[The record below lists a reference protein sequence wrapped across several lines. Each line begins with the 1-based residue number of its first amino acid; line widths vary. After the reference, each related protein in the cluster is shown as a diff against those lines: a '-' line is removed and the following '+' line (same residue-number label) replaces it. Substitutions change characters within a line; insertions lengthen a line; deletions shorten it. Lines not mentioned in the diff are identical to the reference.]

1 MKGQTDFTRQLQHQ
15 RRAYNFQTVKIQQC
29 IFVQW
34 LRHAWCPGMCT
45 VHLLQNKTS
54 ADSMH
59 RSKLL
64 SGQIRKSI
72 LALWTCH
79 VHLSC
84 ATSRSMTY
92 RLSIAP
98 TCLNGSQATRGPKF
112 LDGTVGSCK
121 LRMAKY
127 RLEANANMW
136 TTARYSY

>member
-1 MKGQTDFTRQLQHQ
+1 MKNRLILLDNFNTSEELTTSRPSKFSN
-15 RRAYNFQTVKIQQC
+15 AYSSSGFDMLGVL
-29 IFVQW
+29 V
-34 LRHAWCPGMCT
+34 CP
-45 VHLLQNKTS
+45 VHLLQNTS

-59 RSKLL
+59 RSKSL
-64 SGQIRKSI
+64 SGRIRKSI

-79 VHLSC
+79 VHSSC

-92 RLSIAP
+92 RLSIAL

-121 LRMAKY
+121 PRMAKY
-127 RLEANANMW
+127 RPGSNANTW